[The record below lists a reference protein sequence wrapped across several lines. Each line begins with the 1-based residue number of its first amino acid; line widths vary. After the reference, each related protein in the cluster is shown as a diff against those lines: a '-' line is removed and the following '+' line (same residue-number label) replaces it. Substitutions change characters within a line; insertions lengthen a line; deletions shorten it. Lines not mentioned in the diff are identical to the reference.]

1 MIRGLDKVMNER
13 PCLIKNLK
21 AGQRGYAVSWASVIL
36 KNGDVYLNGMYD
48 IEPES
53 HGTLE
58 LYIEK
63 TVDGFIVDYSKVDR
77 FDSYADSLEDKANC
91 VMGSK
96 IEDWIKVGNV
106 TEEYKR
112 SLVQ

>member
-1 MIRGLDKVMNER
+1 MIRGLDKIMNER
-13 PCLIKNLK
+13 PTLIKNIRV
-21 AGQRGYAVSWASVIL
+21 GQKGYAVPWGSVIL

-63 TVDGFIVDYSKVDR
+63 TTNGFIVDYSKVER
-77 FDSYADSLEDKANC
+77 FDSYADTLDDKVKG

-96 IEDWIKVGNV
+96 KEDWIKVGNV

-112 SLVQ
+112 SLTI